1 MALDINAAR
10 KIRSSYALSDIF
22 LALALNAIEDT
33 NAMMTDLVKDPT
45 YFDTD
50 GIPTKQRMIDAA
62 VTFITETYPFQVE
75 DAEDFL
81 TTEDRLPEGANPF
94 GWVMRE
100 LIKQLYAERPDM
112 LTIEFHPR

>member
-1 MALDINAAR
+1 MALDINTAR

-45 YFDTD
+45 YLKTD
-50 GIPTKQRMIDAA
+50 GIPTKQHMINVA
-62 VTFITETYPFQVE
+62 VTFVTESYPIQLEEV
-75 DAEDFL
+75 EDFL

-94 GWVMRE
+94 EWIMRE
-100 LIKQLYAERPDM
+100 VIKQLYAERPDM

>member
-1 MALDINAAR
+1 MAIDIIAAR

-33 NAMMTDLVKDPT
+33 STMMTDLVKDPT
-45 YFDTD
+45 YLTTD

-62 VTFITETYPFQVE
+62 VTFITETYPIQIE

-81 TTEDRLPEGANPF
+81 TTEDRIPEGANPF
-94 GWVMRE
+94 EWIMRE
-100 LIKQLYAERPDM
+100 IIKQLYAERPEL